1 MLSFINIVKRY
12 IFFGQ
17 PVPVLE
23 WDLLAPQSFQS
34 GRYKVE
40 ADYYDGVVSIYFDAH
55 WIKQLLDIEEAKRW
69 CAYDAQ
75 KRGLL
80 LAHRQAQIGK
90 ATGNVNSAP
99 ARNLLHRST
108 F

>member
-1 MLSFINIVKRY
+1 MLGFLNMLKGY
-12 IFFGQ
+12 TFFRQ
-17 PVPVLE
+17 PAPVLE

-55 WIKQLLDIEEAKRW
+55 WIKQLLDIEGAKRW

-80 LAHRQAQIGK
+80 LARRQAQIGK
-90 ATGNVNSAP
+90 ARGSVNSAP
-99 ARNLLHRST
+99 RTSW
-108 F
+108 